1 MDLLRLRGLLECYR
15 IIRVGGGRRIPF
27 RFLIG
32 VDLMR
37 VAKIIIIN
45 LINNTF
51 ASFFSLFLNKKFY
64 IVFYDLRKNL
74 LLSDK

>member
-1 MDLLRLRGLLECYR
+1 
-15 IIRVGGGRRIPF
+15 
-27 RFLIG
+27 
-32 VDLMR
+32 MR